1 MVVTPELGLT
11 GAALFSWVVFALPC
25 VSSCFLGLA
34 LIHGRSVECLL
45 GRWVGLIVTVCHSM
59 HYASFGHLLQVLACK
74 PYLERNSKLFQL
86 YRSLSSGFVLAV
98 CVLKLSKI

>member
-1 MVVTPELGLT
+1 
-11 GAALFSWVVFALPC
+11 
-25 VSSCFLGLA
+25 
-34 LIHGRSVECLL
+34 
-45 GRWVGLIVTVCHSM
+45 M

-98 CVLKLSKI
+98 YVLKLSKI